1 MSIATLMQRKPT
13 TPTMEV
19 VTWTPT
25 AATAALIANTHNRGA
40 RETVVDQY
48 ARDMTNGNWRF
59 TGDAIK
65 FAADGTLLDG
75 QHRLLAIIKSGVT
88 LDILTIYGLDVE
100 AQDVMDTGA
109 KRGAHDQLGLHG
121 YTNVAALAA
130 TTRLCINYLAGN
142 FVKAGQ
148 HSMAA
153 VTNAEVIAFV
163 DANPDLIE
171 AVSWVR
177 NARRNLPI
185 RPSTAGF
192 TLWVLRRID
201 EDQANEM
208 FDDLAELR
216 TGGKGDPRYTLIRR
230 LESVKRDRERMS
242 AVTEAHYVFRTWN
255 ALRRGESLGN
265 IKTGNAHGQF
275 EFANPS

>member
-1 MSIATLMQRKPT
+1 VEI
-13 TPTMEV
+13 
-19 VTWTPT
+19 
-25 AATAALIANTHNRGA
+25 
-40 RETVVDQY
+40 Y
-48 ARDMTNGNWRF
+48 ARDMANDNWRF

-88 LDILTIYGLDVE
+88 LDILTVYGLEVD

-121 YTNVAALAA
+121 YSNVAALAA

-142 FVKAGQ
+142 FTKAGQ
-148 HSMAA
+148 HHIAP

-163 DANPDLIE
+163 GDNPDLVD
-171 AVSWVR
+171 AVTWMK
-177 NARRNLPI
+177 NGKRNLPI
-185 RPSTAGF
+185 RPSTASF
-192 TLWVLRRID
+192 TLWALRRID
-201 EDQANEM
+201 EDQANAM
-208 FDDLAELR
+208 FEDLAELR

-230 LESVKRDRERMS
+230 LEAVKRDRERMS
-242 AVTEAHYVFRTWN
+242 AVTESHYVFRTWN

-265 IKTGNAHGQF
+265 IKIGNAHGQF
-275 EFANPS
+275 DFALPG